1 MEYATT
7 QLPEMRNP
15 GSARS
20 ILKQCGKISGGL
32 PFWIQGKQ
40 AEPAPVPLG
49 FESALQLN
57 GSAPRG
63 PGEKWAE

>member
-1 MEYATT
+1 MKCATT
-7 QLPEMRNP
+7 RLPEMRNP
-15 GSARS
+15 GGAHG

-32 PFWIQGKQ
+32 AFWIQGKQ
-40 AEPAPVPLG
+40 VESAPVPLG

-63 PGEKWAE
+63 SGEKWAE